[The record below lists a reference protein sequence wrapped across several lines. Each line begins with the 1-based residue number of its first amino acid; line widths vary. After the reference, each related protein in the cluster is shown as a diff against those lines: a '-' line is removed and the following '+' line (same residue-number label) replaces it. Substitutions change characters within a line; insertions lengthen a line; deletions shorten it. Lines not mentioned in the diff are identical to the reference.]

1 MLRLVFYIYIFFLVN
16 SMACNSSAH
25 LRKKKMLLKCEYSER
40 AGDQDLEPDGLRAAV
55 GAELVARLR
64 DDGTGGAEHGPP
76 GMDQLVGLVPA
87 GL

>member
-1 MLRLVFYIYIFFLVN
+1 
-16 SMACNSSAH
+16 
-25 LRKKKMLLKCEYSER
+25 MLLKCEYSER
-40 AGDQDLEPDGLRAAV
+40 EGDQDLVPDGLRATV

-87 GL
+87 G